1 MRKLNPNMNRK
12 NKTTEKLNE
21 YEIEYT
27 HYPNTKLNPTR
38 TEETKPGKP

>member
-1 MRKLNPNMNRK
+1 MNIE

-21 YEIEYT
+21 YETEKT
-27 HYPNTKLNPTR
+27 HNPNRKPNPTR